1 MIDRTPQVT
10 PETDTDALRRGIMA
24 NADRHQFLGAG
35 AGAGKTTVLVGHY
48 FELLRAGLRPSQLVA
63 VTFTDKAAAEMK
75 ARLREKCR
83 GKAVEARNSG
93 DGSAAD
99 WEGLLHEIETAPIST
114 IHALCARLLRE
125 NSLAAGLDPDF
136 AVLDE
141 IDSRILLDDV
151 VRRTLV
157 SRLDNEPTADSLVV
171 ALGYDETVSHITKL
185 VQDRVQIEAVLT
197 DPRYETEDAL
207 LGYWGELAR
216 QYLAEMLHG
225 MLESDEWIGAVA
237 TVTAKQDPPKPGT
250 DALER
255 KRIAVAECI
264 DKSGLVNWSLET
276 GADAIARAVVAL
288 AESTRAVGAVGNAGA
303 AGVWGSGLEEMKAA
317 LRVFL
322 NRDGLLQTITA
333 EIAPLQSQ
341 TDDDRA
347 CARLTCALVA
357 EVKAAVSAYAQ
368 AKDEA
373 SALDFEDLMERTR
386 WLWQEHP
393 EALERT
399 RRGLRHVMIDE
410 FQDTNTLQKQ
420 VLWPL
425 VTGEPYDPGKQ
436 AALPEDGVRLFV
448 VGDAKQSIYRFRN
461 ADVTVFNATRQEMV
475 GGASRVDE
483 LTRNFRSTEGLIG
496 VFNELFAHQ
505 AVMGAEA
512 ENLWEATYAKMQAVR
527 GNPDT
532 GQTPLEI
539 HLLTEQKGSGGE
551 SSGDDSDEGEE
562 IDTTSLRTR
571 EAQWIAGRLVALL
584 QSGDFRVQHEKGEDA
599 PWEAIRPGDIA
610 ILFRAM
616 KDVALYEQALRDAGL
631 PYYLVV
637 GRGFFAAQ
645 EVQDVANVL
654 RAIENGLDDIALVGA
669 LRSPMFGLS
678 DETLYRLGQM
688 RVGSW
693 MTRLRAA
700 ATGPKEGEEPG
711 PEQFIAPD
719 QRELV
724 VRAFTLLK
732 DFHDQKNRLSLPAL
746 VQRIVDRTGFT
757 AVLAGQF
764 GGRQMVSNVRKLVEL
779 AGEFEAG
786 KKTQGQG
793 SLRDFVE
800 HIRRMTTDEVR
811 EGQAPIEEEAGDCI
825 KVITYHS
832 AKGLQWPVVVA
843 PDLCR
848 RSGGGFTPPYRHHR
862 DFGLVVKT
870 TRLMMGGKS
879 DSYWPPIGRQID
891 IRNRAEEDAE
901 NRRLFYVAATR
912 AQDLLILSGVAFLSA
927 AQKNPGAVHA
937 DARKGPLGWINEAL
951 PGCLWMDAGN
961 PPEETL
967 RRWDNGALT
976 KVEGLASSDET
987 YQAPTSAQQ
996 SAPVPDMETLA
1007 RRIAAISPA
1016 TTGQARFTATE
1027 LSQYCQCP
1035 RLYELQARL
1044 GLPAGAPAF
1053 GSGSESSRLSS
1064 MELGTVVHRV
1074 LQLVGT
1080 EGQTVLDRLVPVGA
1094 KMLHMDTLLDKRAAD
1109 EHQAIRRQ
1117 VQQFLDHEL
1126 YRTLFAPG
1134 SRLRSEVGLTTL
1146 LDVDGRQV
1154 VVEGKIDAL
1163 IQTADGSLHLLDYK
1177 TGREDAAKDGQY
1189 RVQLGLYCHAVLQA
1203 KGVLPETARL
1213 VYLSRDGIQTPDLG
1227 PVADL
1232 MNSALVSA
1240 RDAVRG
1246 IWQGDFS
1253 HREGACEHCPGRR
1266 LCRDGVQEAEVTTVE
1281 AGNPE

>member
-1 MIDRTPQVT
+1 MIERTPQVT
-10 PETDTDALRRGIMA
+10 PEMDTNALRQEIMA
-24 NADRHQFLGAG
+24 NTDRHQFLGAG

-83 GKAVEARNSG
+83 EKAVEAR
-93 DGSAAD
+93 DARDLSADD

-151 VRRTLV
+151 VRRTLL
-157 SRLDNEPTADSLVV
+157 SRLGKEPTADSLVV
-171 ALGYDETVSHITKL
+171 ALGYDEAVSHITKL
-185 VQDRVQIEAVLT
+185 VQDRVQVEAVLADT
-197 DPRYETEDAL
+197 RYDTEEAL
-207 LGYWGELAR
+207 LGHWQELGR
-216 QYLAEMLHG
+216 QYLAERLHG
-225 MLESDEWIGAVA
+225 MLESDEWVDAMAI
-237 TVTAKQDPPKPGT
+237 VTAKQEPQKPAT

-255 KRIAVAECI
+255 KRIAVAQCI
-264 DKSGLVNWSLET
+264 DKSGLLNWTLEA
-276 GADAIARAVVAL
+276 GPEAIAQAVVAL

-303 AGVWGSGLEEMKAA
+303 AGVWGTALAEMRAA
-317 LRVFL
+317 LRLFL
-322 NRDGLLQTITA
+322 NKEGLLQTTAA
-333 EIAPLQSQ
+333 EIETLQSQ
-341 TDDDRA
+341 TEDDRA

-357 EVKAAVSAYAQ
+357 EVKAAIGAYAQ

-425 VTGEPYDPGKQ
+425 VTGEPYDP
-436 AALPEDGVRLFV
+436 ANPVALPEKGVRLFV

-461 ADVTVFNATRQEMV
+461 ADVTVFNATRREMLS
-475 GGASRVDE
+475 GASRVDE
-483 LTRNFRSTEGLIG
+483 LTRNFRSTQGLIG
-496 VFNELFAHQ
+496 VFNELFAHP
-505 AVMGAEA
+505 AVMGEEA

-527 GNPDT
+527 GNPAD
-532 GQTPLEI
+532 QTPLEI
-539 HLLTEQKGSGGE
+539 HLLTEQKGSRGE
-551 SSGDDSDEGEE
+551 SAGNDSDEGEE

-571 EAQWIAGRLVALL
+571 EARWIAGRLVELL

-599 PWEAIRPGDIA
+599 PWEPIRPGDIA

-654 RAIENGLDDIALVGA
+654 RAIENELDDIALVGA

-678 DETLYRLGQM
+678 DETLYRLGQI

-693 MTRLRAA
+693 MNRLRTAA
-700 ATGPKEGEEPG
+700 IGSRESGEPG
-711 PEQFIAPD
+711 PEQLVDPD
-719 QRELV
+719 QKELV
-724 VRAFTLLK
+724 IRAFKILQ
-732 DFHDQKNRLSLPAL
+732 DFHDHKNRLPLSAL

-786 KKTQGQG
+786 QKTQGRG

-825 KVITYHS
+825 KLITYHS
-832 AKGLQWPVVVA
+832 AKGLQWPVVVV

-848 RSGGGFTPPYRHHR
+848 KPGGGFSLPYRHHR

-870 TRLMMGGKS
+870 TRLRKQENG
-879 DSYWPPIGRQID
+879 DSYWPALGRQID
-891 IRNRAEEDAE
+891 NRNKAEEDAE

-912 AQDLLILSGVAFLSA
+912 AQDLLILSGVAFVNKDGGMS
-927 AQKNPGAVHA
+927 K
-937 DARKGPLGWINEAL
+937 DAEKGPLGWINEAL

-961 PPEETL
+961 PPQETL
-967 RRWDNGALT
+967 RRWDNGSLI
-976 KVEGLASSDET
+976 KVEGLAAGEAT
-987 YQAPTSAQQ
+987 YEASPSAQPT
-996 SAPVPDMETLA
+996 AKVPDTRTLA

-1016 TTGQARFTATE
+1016 ATGQAHFTATE
-1027 LSQYCQCP
+1027 LSQYCHCP
-1035 RLYELQARL
+1035 RLYELQTRL

-1053 GSGSESSRLSS
+1053 GSGSDSSRLNSV
-1064 MELGTVVHRV
+1064 ELGTVVHRV

-1080 EGQTVLDRLVPVGA
+1080 EGLPELDRLVPPDA
-1094 KMLHMDTLLDKRAAD
+1094 DMLYMDTLLDKRAA
-1109 EHQAIRRQ
+1109 EERQVIRRQ
-1117 VQQFLDHEL
+1117 VQQFLDHDL
-1126 YRTLFAPG
+1126 YKALFTSS

-1146 LDVDGRQV
+1146 IDVDGLQV

-1163 IQTADGSLHLLDYK
+1163 VETEDGKLHLLDYK
-1177 TGREDAAKDGQY
+1177 TGREDMAKDRQY

-1203 KGVLPETARL
+1203 RGVVPESARL

-1227 PVADL
+1227 PVTDL
-1232 MNSALVSA
+1232 MDSALDSA
-1240 RDAVRG
+1240 RVAVRG

-1253 HREGACEHCPGRR
+1253 RREVACDHCPGRW
-1266 LCRDGVQEAEVTTVE
+1266 LCRHTAQVAGVAASG
-1281 AGNPE
+1281 AGDRE